1 MMLETFNYFH
11 ASPTFNIK
19 IFSIDIFQLIL
30 HCFSH
35 GHLLLDLLPGFPMQM
50 QNVRLGNV
58 QIFDIFIKCLL
69 NTSFFAFLIIVLL
82 LKNSTL
88 CTSLFENVFVWIL
101 IRFVKTSLI
110 PYHESRTSMSH

>member
-11 ASPTFNIK
+11 ASPTFDIK
-19 IFSIDIFQLIL
+19 ISIDIFQLIL

-88 CTSLFENVFVWIL
+88 FTYSYENVFVWIL

>member
-1 MMLETFNYFH
+1 MLETFNYFH
-11 ASPTFNIK
+11 ASPTFNVK
-19 IFSIDIFQLIL
+19 IFSINIFQLIL

-35 GHLLLDLLPGFPMQM
+35 VHLLLDLLPGFPMQM

-82 LKNSTL
+82 SKNSTL
-88 CTSLFENVFVWIL
+88 FTSLHENVFVWIL
-101 IRFVKTSLI
+101 IRFLKTSLI